1 MAKIYKEIIVEARPI
16 APDAVVDIKIPAQ
29 ESAERRPRFSISS
42 QAIQDESS
50 IKDEDD
56 FARRYLATQGSIYF
70 RQRKVYPR
78 AFMWRVV
85 DDSRILEIQSAD
97 LTRSSMEH
105 YEANVTIRL
114 DFQDAIIPSGVAFA
128 DTEDHEILNVFVITA
143 SKQLYTLSLRP
154 EFFRRVAS
162 IDENIS
168 DWCKACSPSPLA
180 FAYPHRLHA
189 SGTTELFI
197 SLDSGALLRLTRR
210 TGDDGMLLNDSPL
223 CI

>member
-1 MAKIYKEIIVEARPI
+1 MAKTYKEIVVEVRPI
-16 APDAVVDIKIPAQ
+16 APDAVVDIKIPTQ
-29 ESAERRPRFSISS
+29 ETAERRTRFSISS
-42 QAIQDESS
+42 QTIQDESS

-70 RQRKVYPR
+70 RQRKAYPR

-97 LTRSSMEH
+97 LTRSSMDH
-105 YEANVTIRL
+105 HEANVTLRL

-154 EFFRRVAS
+154 EFFRRIAS

-168 DWCKACSPSPLA
+168 DWCKTCSPSPLT

-197 SLDSGALLRLTRR
+197 SLDSGALLRLMRR
-210 TGDDGMLLNDSPL
+210 AGDDGMLLNELPF